1 LAVKSNEEWL
11 GALRGSGL
19 EHQQAIEELGE
30 TLKRGLRYAL
40 SSYGKVR
47 AEDIDDFAQDAVLRV
62 LDKLGTFQ
70 GRSRFTTW
78 AHKVAVHIALSELR
92 RRRWRDVPL
101 LPPKELSFNQEAP
114 VDVRD
119 EDEGPEE
126 RTIRREMMRL
136 VSEAIDND
144 LTDRQRQAMVAI
156 VMQGMPLGEV
166 AAHMDTNANALYKL
180 LHDARKRLKRRLTE
194 AGMPPEDILAAFQD
208 G

>member
-1 LAVKSNEEWL
+1 MAVKSNEEWL
-11 GALRGSGL
+11 SALRGSGV
-19 EHQQAIEELGE
+19 EHQQAIQELGE

-47 AEDIDDFAQDAVLRV
+47 PEDIDDFAQDAVLRI
-62 LDKLGTFQ
+62 LDKLDTFQ

-101 LPPKELSFNQEAP
+101 LPPKELSFDQEAP

-126 RTIRREMMRL
+126 RAIRREMMRL
-136 VSEAIDND
+136 VSAAIDND

-156 VMQGMPLGEV
+156 VLQGMPLSEV

-180 LHDARKRLKRRLTE
+180 LHDARKRLKKRLTE

-208 G
+208 A

>member
-11 GALRGSGL
+11 SALRGSGV
-19 EHQQAIEELGE
+19 EHQQAIQELGE

-47 AEDIDDFAQDAVLRV
+47 PEDIDDFAQDAVLRI
-62 LDKLGTFQ
+62 LDKLDTFQ

-101 LPPKELSFNQEAP
+101 LPPKELSFDQEAP

-126 RTIRREMMRL
+126 RAIRREMMRL
-136 VSEAIDND
+136 VSAAIDND

-156 VMQGMPLGEV
+156 VLQGMPLSEV

-180 LHDARKRLKRRLTE
+180 LHDARKRLKKRLTE

-208 G
+208 A

>member
-11 GALRGSGL
+11 SALRGSGV
-19 EHQQAIEELGE
+19 EHQQAIQELGE

-47 AEDIDDFAQDAVLRV
+47 PEDIDDFAQDAVLRI
-62 LDKLGTFQ
+62 LDKLDTFQ

-101 LPPKELSFNQEAP
+101 LPPKELSFDQEAP

-119 EDEGPEE
+119 GDEGPEG
-126 RTIRREMMRL
+126 RAIRREMMRL
-136 VSEAIDND
+136 VSAAIDND

-156 VMQGMPLGEV
+156 VLQGMPLSEV

-180 LHDARKRLKRRLTE
+180 LHDARKRLKKRLTE

-208 G
+208 A